1 MPKLHPEDLIQLLE
15 NTYARLR
22 EQNPDRDEHWL
33 LANIWLARYGS
44 SKQAKK
50 EGAYWARFT
59 AYKDTLEFSILRT
72 PKSIKA
78 LALFLVYKEL
88 GEDAAAQ
95 YAMEYDQLYE
105 KIYTCKNN
113 HTFVDE
119 YKKRNPQTWS
129 ENLIKDDSPYSLY
142 WLFRG
147 LELRDRYPYNPLDD
161 FENSNWSETG
171 I

>member
-1 MPKLHPEDLIQLLE
+1 MAKLNTEELIQLLE
-15 NTYARLR
+15 NIYSQLR

-33 LANIWLARYGS
+33 LANTWLARYGP

-50 EGAYWARFT
+50 EGATWANFV
-59 AYKDTLEFSILRT
+59 AYKDTLQFSILRT

-78 LALFLVYKEL
+78 LALFLVNKEL
-88 GEDAAAQ
+88 GDDAAAP
-95 YAMEYDQLYE
+95 YATEYAQLYQ

-113 HTFVDE
+113 HTFIDE

-147 LELRDRYPYNPLDD
+147 LELRDRYPDNPLDD
-161 FENSNWSETG
+161 FENSNWSE
-171 I
+171 IDI